1 MNTHKLR
8 SIVIAAFT
16 LLSLVTTASAQQA
29 QRPLITE
36 DVEIVKPGTARFDFG
51 FDFVQNRD
59 FALSGL
65 NGDLTRV
72 GVVSITFGLAPNVEF
87 EAGGVLQNYLSI
99 NRQIQTAPFPL
110 KLSQGTNSTHDTGD
124 FFLATK
130 FKLRNEGKRT
140 PALGFRFGAELPNS
154 NQTRGI
160 GVNQTNFFATTLAG
174 KHFGKKLYVYGNL
187 GLGILTAPID
197 LFTQNDVLLYG
208 LAAVYNY
215 NDRVTFV
222 GEVNGRHSTRKNAP
236 RGTESEGASRF
247 GARIKAGGLL
257 WDVAG
262 IKGLHKRSER
272 SGLTFGVT
280 YQAEVFA
287 PVK

>member
-8 SIVIAAFT
+8 SIFISACT
-16 LLSLVTTASAQQA
+16 LLLLAANARAQQA

-59 FALSGL
+59 FTLSGL

-72 GVVSITFGLAPNVEF
+72 GVVSLTFGLAPNVEF
-87 EAGGVLQNYLSI
+87 EAGGVMQNYLSI

-110 KLSQGTNSTHDTGD
+110 HLSQGTNSTHDTGD
-124 FFLATK
+124 FFLAAK

-187 GLGILTAPID
+187 GLGILTAPVD

-208 LAAVYNY
+208 LAATYAY

-222 GEVNGRHSTRKNAP
+222 GEVNGRYSTRKNAP
-236 RGTESEGASRF
+236 RGTESDGASRF

-262 IKGLHKRSER
+262 ITGLNKRSER

-280 YQAEVFA
+280 YQADVFA

>member
-8 SIVIAAFT
+8 RLFIAAFA
-16 LLSLVTTASAQQA
+16 LLLPGAPVSAQQA

-36 DVEIVKPGTARFDFG
+36 DVEIVRPGTARFDFG
-51 FDFVQNRD
+51 FDFVQNRE

-99 NRQIQTAPFPL
+99 NRQLRPAPFPL
-110 KLSQGTNSTHDTGD
+110 DLSEGTNSTHDTGD

-140 PALGFRFGAELPNS
+140 PALGFRFGAEMPNS

-187 GLGILTAPID
+187 GLGILTAPVD

-215 NDRVTFV
+215 NDRLTFV
-222 GEVNGRHSTRKNAP
+222 SEVNGRYSTRRNAP
-236 RGTESEGASRF
+236 LGTESDGAGRF

-280 YQAEVFA
+280 YQADVFA